1 MDSIEDERAGSNRNF
16 GSHRNTSLPTEM
28 KWKQW
33 KVKLTWTLVNNFWAS
48 EFFSRQLNALRFSLK
63 TSWLNPAAKYKFAL
77 YGLMTRSRATDS
89 FQSSIFILS
98 VFVNIRMSLGNMT
111 IFGSAL
117 GMPMEE
123 KEESVIVYFIPL
135 ISTFLHT
142 YAQSSPLPHFTSEL
156 YQVQIVHFKLN
167 LKWCSDQPS

>member
-1 MDSIEDERAGSNRNF
+1 MEA
-16 GSHRNTSLPTEM
+16 M
-28 KWKQW
+28 KG
-33 KVKLTWTLVNNFWAS
+33 KLTRTFDTNFCAS

-117 GMPMEE
+117 EMPMEE

-142 YAQSSPLPHFTSEL
+142 YAQSSPLPNFTSEL
-156 YQVQIVHFKLN
+156 YKVQIVHFFKLN
-167 LKWCSDQPS
+167 LK

>member
-1 MDSIEDERAGSNRNF
+1 MEA
-16 GSHRNTSLPTEM
+16 M
-28 KWKQW
+28 KG
-33 KVKLTWTLVNNFWAS
+33 KLTRTFDTNFCAS

-117 GMPMEE
+117 EMPMEE

-142 YAQSSPLPHFTSEL
+142 YAQSSPLPNFTSEL
-156 YQVQIVHFKLN
+156 KFRLFISSN
-167 LKWCSDQPS
+167 